1 MKQQMKD
8 LLGGIIRGTNCVVIA
23 ASKKHTSLLTTPQ
36 ASFRMGAAAVLLG
49 CVCSTSIAQGTYIFV
64 PSELVSG
71 AMPNALPFT
80 ETFDKYPAGFGFA
93 TPTNGWLCALTDASR
108 TVPSTVLPKDALG
121 EPPLFSG
128 NCLEL
133 GTEGNTLYNAT
144 TSQAQNVWIDMSVI
158 MTPGE
163 LPSVVPGTQLGVA
176 LDCDYRLNVY
186 SGLTNVFVPSGI
198 QLATTWGQGLRLTL
212 QIAYNDN
219 LTVPYFRVFI
229 DQTNVIWEAGYRLPD
244 VPSECGGAW
253 LPCATTNRTF
263 NGLGFVDF
271 GYVDA
276 LKFSDVN
283 LGPVAP
289 YQTGIKNAVAIS
301 WLSDYG
307 QWYQVETSEDLASGE
322 WQPFGEPVLG
332 DGTTNTVFDAIGSVS
347 CKFYRVTP
355 L

>member
-8 LLGGIIRGTNCVVIA
+8 IFGGIIRGTNCVVIA
-23 ASKKHTSLLTTPQ
+23 ACKKYTSSLTTTQ
-36 ASFRMGAAAVLLG
+36 TSFRIGAVAVLLG
-49 CVCSTSIAQGTYIFV
+49 CVCSTSIGQGTYIFV
-64 PSELVSG
+64 PSELAAG

-80 ETFDKYPAGFGFA
+80 ETFEEYPADFGFA
-93 TPTNGWLCALTDASR
+93 TPTNGWLCDLTDASH

-144 TSQAQNVWIDMSVI
+144 TSQAQNVWIDMSVL

-163 LPSVVPGTQLGVA
+163 LPSVVPGTQFGVA
-176 LDCDYRLNVY
+176 LDVDYRLTVY
-186 SGLTNVFVPSGI
+186 CGFTNVFVPSGI
-198 QLATTWGQGLRLTL
+198 QLAIRGQALRLTL
-212 QIAYNDN
+212 QIAYADN

-263 NGLGFVDF
+263 NGLGFVNV
-271 GYVDA
+271 GYVDE
-276 LKFSDVN
+276 LKFSDEN
-283 LGPVAP
+283 LGPVVP
-289 YQTGIKNAVAIS
+289 HPTSIEKAVAIS

-307 QWYQVETSEDLASGE
+307 RRYQVEASEDLASGE
-322 WQPFGEPVLG
+322 WQPFGEPILG

-347 CKFYRVTP
+347 RKFYRVTP